1 MSKLLVREALD
12 LCEED
17 DIQKST
23 KTALKAKSSKLK
35 SKDKKLLFAKN
46 GKNQKSLIEKYYQKI
61 NKSNLDDN
69 LLYLKKISK
78 PVANYDLISSALEKK
93 PKSKSNTEDIEK
105 DEPTAF
111 TDEDFKNFAKSYFNR
126 SEKN

>member
-1 MSKLLVREALD
+1 MLLLSDFSK
-12 LCEED
+12 
-17 DIQKST
+17 
-23 KTALKAKSSKLK
+23 
-35 SKDKKLLFAKN
+35 

>member
-1 MSKLLVREALD
+1 MERLLLNLNE
-12 LCEED
+12 
-17 DIQKST
+17 
-23 KTALKAKSSKLK
+23 
-35 SKDKKLLFAKN
+35 

-61 NKSNLDDN
+61 NKSNLDEN

-78 PVANYDLISSALEKK
+78 PVAKYDLIRPALEKK
-93 PKSKSNTEDIEK
+93 LKTKTSKEETEK